1 MTAVEQTVKKV
12 LARHGGDRG
21 ALIPVLQELQR
32 ELGWLPEE
40 ALVAVA
46 QSLGLPKS
54 RVFGVATFYSQF
66 SLSPRGRHLIQL
78 CQGTACHVQRGNR
91 ILEALRRELGLKPG
105 EPARGGRFS
114 LEVVRCVGCCSLAP
128 VMVVDGVAYGRLT
141 PERAVEI
148 VRDLDGDPDA

>member
-1 MTAVEQTVKKV
+1 MEQTVKKV